1 MRNFS
6 FCGEHEQAMMKFSFF
21 FWTWIWS
28 LGIQVQLG
36 LPVFDKVVRSDCK
49 HKQMRESLN
58 LFNLNLFLNGIYLVK
73 VNLFIP
79 GAGWWLDKRSLQIVA
94 CSDFSRFVE

>member
-1 MRNFS
+1 MPNFA

-21 FWTWIWS
+21 FRTWIWS

-36 LPVFDKVVRSDCK
+36 LRVFDKVVRSDCK

-58 LFNLNLFLNGIYLVK
+58 LFHLNLFLNGIYLVK

-79 GAGWWLDKRSLQIVA
+79 GAGSWLDKRSLQIVA
-94 CSDFSRFVE
+94 CSDFSRLVE

>member
-1 MRNFS
+1 MPNFA

-28 LGIQVQLG
+28 LGIQVQLD
-36 LPVFDKVVRSDCK
+36 LRVFDKVVRSDCK
-49 HKQMRESLN
+49 HKQMRESLK

-79 GAGWWLDKRSLQIVA
+79 GAGSWLDKRSLQIVA
-94 CSDFSRFVE
+94 CSDFSRLVE

>member
-1 MRNFS
+1 MPNFA
-6 FCGEHEQAMMKFSFF
+6 FGGEHEQAMMKFSFF

-36 LPVFDKVVRSDCK
+36 LRVFDKVVRSDCR

-58 LFNLNLFLNGIYLVK
+58 LSNLNLFLNEIYLVK

-79 GAGWWLDKRSLQIVA
+79 GAGSWLDKRSLQIVA
-94 CSDFSRFVE
+94 CSDFSRLVE

>member
-1 MRNFS
+1 MPDFA
-6 FCGEHEQAMMKFSFF
+6 FYGEHEQAMMKFSFF

-36 LPVFDKVVRSDCK
+36 LRVFDKVVRSDCK